1 LKNLSLKRL
10 LPGTT
15 SPAISIKGN
24 PVCSEVFY
32 DQLSPLYH
40 FLYQDWEASIIRQAN
55 TLDGVIRQVW
65 GDRVK
70 TVLDV
75 ACGIGTQAI
84 GLAALG
90 YEVTASDLSP
100 QAVERAR
107 REAAQRHLDI
117 HCSVADMRQAS
128 THHQRQFDVVIACD
142 NAVPHLLSDAELVK
156 AFRQFYRCTAPGGG
170 CLISVR
176 DYATMERSGT
186 QVHSY
191 DVRAVGDMRY
201 ILFQVWEFD
210 GPIYDLAL
218 YCVEDIGGAECH
230 TQVMRSQYY
239 AIGIDRLIGLM
250 DDAGFASVHRI
261 DDRFF
266 QPLIVGTR

>member
-1 LKNLSLKRL
+1 MR
-10 LPGTT
+10 
-15 SPAISIKGN
+15 
-24 PVCSEVFY
+24 SEQFY

-40 FLYQDWEASIIRQAN
+40 LIYQDWEASIRRQAAA
-55 TLDGVIRQVW
+55 LHGVIKQVW

-100 QAVERAR
+100 RSVERAT

-142 NAVPHLLSDAELVK
+142 NAVPHLLSDAELVM
-156 AFRQFYRCTAPGGG
+156 AFQQFYRCTAPGGG

-191 DVRAVGDMRY
+191 DVRAVGDTRY

-210 GPIYDLAL
+210 GPIYNLAM
-218 YCVEDIGGAECH
+218 YCVEDTGGAECR

-239 AIGIDRLIGLM
+239 AVGIARLIELM
-250 DDAGFASVHRI
+250 GEAGFTRVHRI
-261 DDRFF
+261 DDQFF
-266 QPLIVGTR
+266 QPLIVGTHEAVKTMPNEMHHDRQC